1 VKGEKMESVLK
12 IERLSKSFGRKK
24 IIDDISFEVRA
35 GEVFG
40 FLGPNG
46 AGKTTTL
53 KMVMGFLS
61 VDSGT
66 ISIAGKRID
75 EDYELAMEQLGG
87 IVENPELYQ
96 DLTGKTNLEMYA
108 RLHKGVDKARIQ
120 EAAALVGMQG
130 RMNEKVKKYSLGM
143 KQRIGLAQSLLH
155 KPRLLIL
162 DEPTNGLDPAG
173 IRELRDILKRLAH
186 EENTAVVVSSHLLS
200 EMQLMCDRVAII
212 HQGRLLDVKPV
223 SELTG
228 LSQPA
233 ATYRFITSQIDEATK
248 ILEPVYGEQIKNI
261 AQDNIELLLE
271 TDKVPAVI
279 RLLAMQ
285 GINLYGV
292 NRQDSSLE
300 DAFLQVTGGGLNI
313 E

>member
-1 VKGEKMESVLK
+1 
-12 IERLSKSFGRKK
+12 
-24 IIDDISFEVRA
+24 
-35 GEVFG
+35 
-40 FLGPNG
+40 
-46 AGKTTTL
+46 
-53 KMVMGFLS
+53 
-61 VDSGT
+61 
-66 ISIAGKRID
+66 
-75 EDYELAMEQLGG
+75 
-87 IVENPELYQ
+87 LYQ

-143 KQRIGLAQSLLH
+143 KQRIGLAQALLH